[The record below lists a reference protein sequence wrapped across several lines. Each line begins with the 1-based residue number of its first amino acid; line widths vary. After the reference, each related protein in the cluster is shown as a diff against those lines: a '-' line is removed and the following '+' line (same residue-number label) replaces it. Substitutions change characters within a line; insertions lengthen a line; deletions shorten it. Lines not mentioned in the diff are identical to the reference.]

1 MGCQGLA
8 KRPLRYEFVGMN
20 LKSTPLRDEHVT
32 LGAKMVDFAGWYMPV
47 QYKGL
52 REEHVACREK
62 VGLFDV
68 SHMGEVRIRG
78 PNALASVEWLTTN
91 FAGRLESGQAQY
103 SLLPNLDGGLVDD
116 VIVYCLEK
124 GTDYLVCVNASNTD
138 KDFAWMVKNNRGA
151 DITNESAQW
160 GQIAVQG
167 PQAMVLAR
175 RVLGEKVAEIPA
187 FEFRK
192 MSFTSGEVLVA
203 RTGYTGEDG
212 VEIFVPASLTV
223 DLWRALLDQGS
234 DLGATPVGLGARDTL
249 RTEMKFPLYGHE
261 IDDVTNPYAAGLGW
275 VIKPDKKD
283 FVGREKIV
291 SAKEIG
297 LPRKLVGFKVRDRAI
312 ARQGYKL
319 FSFDNKEIGLVTS
332 GTPSPTLNE
341 NIGIAYV
348 DNDFAAEGR
357 RFHVDIRGRRIDV
370 EVVSTPF
377 VKRIK
382 K

>member
-1 MGCQGLA
+1 MGGPALA
-8 KRPLRYEFVGMN
+8 KSPLRYEFVGMN
-20 LKSTPLRDEHVT
+20 LKATPLKDEHIA
-32 LGAKMVDFAGWYMPV
+32 LGAKMVDFAGWFMPV
-47 QYKGL
+47 QYAGL
-52 REEHVACREK
+52 REEHVSCREK

-78 PNALASVEWLTTN
+78 PKALATVEWLTTN
-91 FAGRLESGQAQY
+91 FAGRLENGQAQY
-103 SLLPNLDGGLVDD
+103 SLLPNANGGLVDD

-124 GTDYLVCVNASNTD
+124 GTDYLICVNASNTE
-138 KDFAWMVKNNRGA
+138 KDFEWMVKNNRGA
-151 DITNESAQW
+151 EITNESAQW

-167 PQAMVLAR
+167 PQAMALAS
-175 RVLGEKVAEIPA
+175 RVLGKAVLEIPV

-192 MSFTSGEVLVA
+192 MSFSGGEVLIA

-212 VEIFVPASLTV
+212 VEIFVPSGLTV
-223 DLWRALLDQGS
+223 ALWRALLDQGR
-234 DLGATPVGLGARDTL
+234 DLGVAPVGLGARDTL

-261 IDDVTNPYAAGLGW
+261 IDDITNPYAAGLGW

-283 FVGREKIV
+283 FIGREKIV
-291 SAKEIG
+291 SAKEAG
-297 LPRKLVGFKVRDRAI
+297 LPRKLIGFKVRDRAI

-348 DNDFAAEGR
+348 DKDFAAEGQ
-357 RFHVDIRGRRIDV
+357 RFHVDIRGRRIEV
-370 EVVSTPF
+370 EVVPTPF
-377 VKRIK
+377 VKRLK